1 MQYLKTLEPF
11 ELYDLLAAHTSKYT
25 KMLSTGIFNDED
37 FSHTREMIEKIQ
49 AEIHARDPKVN
60 NESDGFL
67 DGLSPAVA

>member
-49 AEIHARDPKVN
+49 AEIQTRDPKAN
-60 NESDGFL
+60 NETDGFL
-67 DGLSPAVA
+67 DGQSTAVA

>member
-1 MQYLKTLEPF
+1 
-11 ELYDLLAAHTSKYT
+11 
-25 KMLSTGIFNDED
+25 MLSTGIFNDED
-37 FSHTREMIEKIQ
+37 FSHTREMIEEIQ